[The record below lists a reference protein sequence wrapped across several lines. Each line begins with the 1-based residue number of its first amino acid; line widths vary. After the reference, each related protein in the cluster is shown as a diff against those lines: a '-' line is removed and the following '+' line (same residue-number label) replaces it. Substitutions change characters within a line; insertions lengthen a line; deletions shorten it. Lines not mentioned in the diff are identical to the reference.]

1 MAPSNGTEIETTG
14 SVHLSL
20 QGKGGVGKS
29 LVASILAQYLNGRA
43 RAIRC
48 IDSDPV
54 NKTFSQYKSLRC
66 ESLPLLRE
74 GGVDQRAFDGLM
86 EDLLTNDGIFVVD
99 NGASTFIPLWNYIL
113 ENNVHQLLR
122 AAGKKLFVHT
132 VITGGQALADTL
144 NGFGQLAEST
154 CGRNVVV
161 WVNEYFGR
169 VERDGKQFLDM
180 KVFEDNEE
188 KVCGTV
194 AITKRNHDTF
204 GRDVEDMISQKLT
217 FDEAIRDGHFTIM
230 TKQRLRVVQR
240 DLFEQL
246 DRMPLI

>member
-1 MAPSNGTEIETTG
+1 M
-14 SVHLSL
+14 
-20 QGKGGVGKS
+20 
-29 LVASILAQYLNGRA
+29 
-43 RAIRC
+43 
-48 IDSDPV
+48 
-54 NKTFSQYKSLRC
+54 
-66 ESLPLLRE
+66 
-74 GGVDQRAFDGLM
+74 
-86 EDLLTNDGIFVVD
+86 
-99 NGASTFIPLWNYIL
+99 
-113 ENNVHQLLR
+113 LR
-122 AAGKKLFVHT
+122 AAGKRLFVHT

-154 CGRNVVV
+154 SDQNIVV

-180 KVFEDNEE
+180 KVFEENQS

-194 AITKRNHDTF
+194 AVTRRNHDTF

>member
-1 MAPSNGTEIETTG
+1 MAEAKAGRPRKAASMRPDFA
-14 SVHLSL
+14 SL
-20 QGKGGVGKS
+20 GGLLVGVGGII
-29 LVASILAQYLNGRA
+29 VG
-43 RAIRC
+43 
-48 IDSDPV
+48 
-54 NKTFSQYKSLRC
+54 
-66 ESLPLLRE
+66 LLLE
-74 GGVDQRAFDGLM
+74 GGKVKDVSQFTAA
-86 EDLLTNDGIFVVD
+86 LLVFGGTL
-99 NGASTFIPLWNYIL
+99 GAVMVTTPMP
-113 ENNVHQLLR
+113 VLLR
-122 AAGKKLFVHT
+122 AAGKRLFVHT

-154 CGRNVVV
+154 SDQNIVV

-180 KVFEDNEE
+180 KVFEDNAQ

-194 AITKRNHDTF
+194 AITRRNQDTF
-204 GRDVEDMISQKLT
+204 GRDIEDMVSQKLT

-246 DRMPLI
+246 DRMPLT